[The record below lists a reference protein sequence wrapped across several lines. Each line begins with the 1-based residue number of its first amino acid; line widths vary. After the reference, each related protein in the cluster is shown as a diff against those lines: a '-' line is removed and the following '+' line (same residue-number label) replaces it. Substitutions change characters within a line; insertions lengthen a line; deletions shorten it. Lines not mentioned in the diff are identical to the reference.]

1 MQRISKI
8 RRPEIIANFIYKVVE
23 LATYTSAFAT
33 DAINILTGNT
43 LNTGH
48 STRQNYGYN
57 DIDYNDENV
66 YDHKKKDVSTWGENP
81 SSTTTTFATTNTTP
95 TESSQTSPSQQ
106 NYPTTKTETKPS
118 LIISTSPSQQDYPT
132 TQTSQK
138 IVSTP
143 THLPTNSTSRRRQFH
158 VRHGPEAEAALN
170 SKVEVTVEMI
180 LVEEKEREEQIMKEF
195 GIQTPI
201 SRRARDALGPNAHN
215 KPGNIPWRG
224 LQENYHKYSSRKFF
238 HDLRSQQNK
247 IEMLERIIS
256 VKDDEIKKYKEMII
270 NLKIVKG
277 S

>member
-1 MQRISKI
+1 MVSNILFVRIVIFPTKGISKI
-8 RRPEIIANFIYKVVE
+8 RRPGIIANFIYKVVE

-66 YDHKKKDVSTWGENP
+66 YDHKKKDP
-81 SSTTTTFATTNTTP
+81 SSTTTTFATTNTTTTETKPPLTIP
-95 TESSQTSPSQQ
+95 TSPSQQDYPTTQTSPSQQ
-106 NYPTTKTETKPS
+106 NYPTTQTETKPS

-201 SRRARDALGPNAHN
+201 SRRARTNFNVHN
-215 KPGNIPWRG
+215 Y
-224 LQENYHKYSSRKFF
+224 NYNNY
-238 HDLRSQQNK
+238 NK
-247 IEMLERIIS
+247 ITII
-256 VKDDEIKKYKEMII
+256 
-270 NLKIVKG
+270 
-277 S
+277 

>member
-1 MQRISKI
+1 M
-8 RRPEIIANFIYKVVE
+8 
-23 LATYTSAFAT
+23 
-33 DAINILTGNT
+33 
-43 LNTGH
+43 
-48 STRQNYGYN
+48 
-57 DIDYNDENV
+57 
-66 YDHKKKDVSTWGENP
+66 P

-201 SRRARDALGPNAHN
+201 SRRARTNFNVHN
-215 KPGNIPWRG
+215 Y
-224 LQENYHKYSSRKFF
+224 NYNNY
-238 HDLRSQQNK
+238 NK
-247 IEMLERIIS
+247 ITII
-256 VKDDEIKKYKEMII
+256 
-270 NLKIVKG
+270 
-277 S
+277 